1 MSLLTELKRRN
12 VLRMAGLYL
21 VGAWLITQVSSTVLP
36 MFGAPDWLPRT
47 IVILLLIGFVP
58 TLIFSWI
65 YELTP
70 EGIKRD
76 AEVKPEES
84 IAPQTARRM
93 DRTIIAVLIL
103 ALVYF
108 AFDKFVLAPQ
118 RDAQHG
124 ASASPAATTSSP
136 DAAQRNPGPAA
147 PTATAA
153 TLPEKSIAVL
163 PFENLSDD
171 KANAY
176 FAEGMQDEILTR
188 LAGIADLK
196 VISRTSTKRYESRPD
211 NLKVVAAELG
221 AAHILEGS
229 VQKAGESVRVNVQLI
244 DARTDTHLWAQTFDR
259 ELKNVFVV
267 ESEVAQQIADVLKAR
282 MSPRETQALTKAP
295 TENSA
300 AYDHFLRAEF
310 ALHHAWGTF
319 EDADYAAADS
329 EFRQAI
335 ELDPNYALA
344 YARRAYCKL
353 GRHWSYGRLTA
364 QQLVEVRSWIARSL
378 ELVPDNPS
386 AHAALGFFYYW
397 GSRDYAPAMAE
408 FAVATQ
414 LAPNNVDAVSGTAFI
429 QRRIGQWLPALDS
442 LQRAIV
448 LSPRDSVLFDE
459 YGSTLMM
466 LRRNAE
472 AEPPLIK
479 ALDLDAADA
488 NARDFLLRNRL
499 FGSGDVAGARAAIDP
514 PPAWRI
520 PYHNLLDG
528 DLFNLV
534 NARAYPDLF
543 ERHFDAALHQ
553 WDSAPRDSDEERLTQ
568 RVARVAIKLVAG
580 ERATQQAEC
589 SSLQPVLLAQ
599 TKQQADSLSALQQ
612 TSWIEL
618 CLGHNAEAIAA
629 ARHATQVL
637 PLSKDAFFGVYQLEG
652 LAEIDAHAGAPDEA
666 LKLLDQ
672 LLSVPAGQSVT
683 VERLK
688 RDPLWD
694 PLRKDPR
701 FDALIKHYESD
712 RGHDANKSAL

>member
-1 MSLLTELKRRN
+1 MSLITELKRRN

-21 VGAWLITQVSSTVLP
+21 VGAWLITQVAGTVLP
-36 MFGAPDWLPRT
+36 MFGAPDWLPRS

-58 TLIFSWI
+58 TLVFSWI

-70 EGIKRD
+70 EGIRRD
-76 AEVKPEES
+76 ADVTPEQS

-93 DRTIIAVLIL
+93 DHMIIVVLIC

-108 AFDKFVLAPQ
+108 GIDKFVLAPQ
-118 RDAQHG
+118 REAQRNASPP
-124 ASASPAATTSSP
+124 ASAAREKAGSP
-136 DAAQRNPGPAA
+136 DAAQRNPGPVA
-147 PTATAA
+147 PTAAA
-153 TLPEKSIAVL
+153 AALPEKSIAVL

-196 VISRTSTKRYESRPD
+196 VISRTSTRRYESRPD
-211 NLKVVAAELG
+211 NLKTVAAELG

-267 ESEVAQQIADVLKAR
+267 ETEVAQQIADVLKAR
-282 MSPRETQALTKAP
+282 MSPQEAQALTRAP

-310 ALHHAWGTF
+310 QLHRAWSSF
-319 EDADYAAADS
+319 EDADYAAADG
-329 EFRQAI
+329 EFEQAI
-335 ELDPNYALA
+335 ALDPNFALA
-344 YARRAYCKL
+344 YARRAFNQL
-353 GRHWSYGRLTA
+353 GRHWSYGRLGA
-364 QQLVEVRSWIARSL
+364 QRLLEVRSWIDRAL
-378 ELVPDNPS
+378 ALAPDLAS
-386 AHAALGFFYYW
+386 AYSALGYFHYW
-397 GSRDYAPAMAE
+397 GSRDYEPALAA
-408 FAVATQ
+408 FARAVQ
-414 LAPNNVDAVSGTAFI
+414 LAPNSVDALSGTGFI
-429 QRRIGQWLPALDS
+429 QRRLGHWSQALES
-442 LQRAIV
+442 LQRAIAI
-448 LSPRDSVLFDE
+448 SPRDSLLLDE

-466 LRRNAE
+466 MRRNSA
-472 AEPPLIK
+472 ADPQMTK
-479 ALDLDAADA
+479 ALELDPGDS
-488 NARDFLLRNRL
+488 NAKDFLLRSRL
-499 FGSGDVAGARAAIDP
+499 FGSGDAAGARATIESA
-514 PPAWRI
+514 PAWRI
-520 PYHNLLDG
+520 PYHNLLAG

-534 NARAYPDLF
+534 NARVYPDLF
-543 ERHFDAALHQ
+543 ERHFDAALRQ
-553 WDSAPRDSDEERLTQ
+553 WESAPHDNDEERLTQ

-580 ERATQQAEC
+580 ERASLQAEC
-589 SSLQPVLLAQ
+589 SSLRPVLLAQ
-599 TKQQADSLSALQQ
+599 VKRQPDALSTLQQ
-612 TSWIEL
+612 TSWVEL
-618 CLGHNAEAIAA
+618 CLGHNSEAIAA

-652 LAEIDAHAGAPDEA
+652 LAEIDARAGAQDEA

-683 VERLK
+683 VERLR

-701 FDALIKHYESD
+701 LDVLIARYTSGKEDA
-712 RGHDANKSAL
+712 R

>member
-76 AEVKPEES
+76 ADVTPEES

-103 ALVYF
+103 ALVYL

-118 RDAQHG
+118 RDAQR
-124 ASASPAATTSSP
+124 ASPASPVAATSSP
-136 DAAQRNPGPAA
+136 DAAQRNPGPAGS
-147 PTATAA
+147 TAAAA

-221 AAHILEGS
+221 TAHILEGS

-282 MSPRETQALTKAP
+282 MSPQEAQALTRAP

-310 ALHHAWGTF
+310 QLHRAWNSF
-319 EDADYAAADS
+319 EDADYAAADG
-329 EFRQAI
+329 EFEQAI
-335 ELDPNYALA
+335 KLDPNFALA
-344 YARRAYCKL
+344 YARRAYNQL
-353 GRHWSYGRLTA
+353 GRHWSYGRLSA
-364 QQLVEVRSWIARSL
+364 QRMLEVRSWIDRAIAL
-378 ELVPDNPS
+378 APDLAS
-386 AHAALGFFYYW
+386 AHSALGFFYYW
-397 GSRDYAPAMAE
+397 GSRDYEPALAA
-408 FAVATQ
+408 FARAVQ
-414 LAPNNVDAVSGTAFI
+414 LAPNSVDALSGTAFI
-429 QRRIGQWLPALDS
+429 ERRLGQWPQTLDS
-442 LQRAIV
+442 LQRAIAI
-448 LSPRDSVLFDE
+448 SPRDSLLLDE
-459 YGSTLMM
+459 YGSTQMM
-466 LRRNAE
+466 LRRNTAGNPNM
-472 AEPPLIK
+472 AK
-479 ALDLDAADA
+479 ALEIDPADS
-488 NARDFLLRNRL
+488 NAKDFLLRSRL
-499 FGSGDVAGARAAIDP
+499 FGSGDIAGARAAIDP

-520 PYHNLLDG
+520 PYHNLLAG

-534 NARAYPDLF
+534 NARVYPDLF
-543 ERHFDAALHQ
+543 ERHFDAALRL
-553 WDSAPRDSDEERLTQ
+553 WDSAPHDSDEERFTQ

-580 ERATQQAEC
+580 ERASQLAEC
-589 SSLQPVLLAQ
+589 SSLQPMLLAQ
-599 TKQQADSLSALQQ
+599 IKQQPDSLSALQQ

-618 CLGHNAEAIAA
+618 CLGHNAEAVAA
-629 ARHATQVL
+629 ARHATEVL

-701 FDALIKHYESD
+701 FDALIKRYGRSE
-712 RGHDANKSAL
+712 